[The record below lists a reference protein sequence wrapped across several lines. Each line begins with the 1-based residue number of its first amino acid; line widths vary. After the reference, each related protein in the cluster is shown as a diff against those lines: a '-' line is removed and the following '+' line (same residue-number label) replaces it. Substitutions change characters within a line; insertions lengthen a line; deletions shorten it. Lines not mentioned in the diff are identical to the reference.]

1 MITPIDFLKIRKD
14 KLELDLDISRMEGNV
29 EYQSVL
35 CHEIIDYERAITEL
49 TNLDC
54 KR

>member
-14 KLELDLDISRMEGNV
+14 KLELDLDISRIEGNA
-29 EYQSVL
+29 EFQSVL
-35 CHEIIDYERAITEL
+35 CHEIYEYERAITEL